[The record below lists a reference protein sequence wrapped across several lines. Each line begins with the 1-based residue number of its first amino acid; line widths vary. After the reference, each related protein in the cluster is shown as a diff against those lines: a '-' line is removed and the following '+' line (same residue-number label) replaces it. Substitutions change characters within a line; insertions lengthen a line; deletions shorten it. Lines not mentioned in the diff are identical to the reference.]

1 MPWKVQSLLSC
12 SFNIAIHAQCHAN
25 QFLFTQYF
33 ASVTEKKN
41 AKKKIAYVKS
51 FIFPKTEQQLK

>member
-1 MPWKVQSLLSC
+1 MQISSYLPSTLLQSLK
-12 SFNIAIHAQCHAN
+12 
-25 QFLFTQYF
+25 
-33 ASVTEKKN
+33 KKN